1 MDVDNRT
8 PSSNHKKFKIQT
20 IGIAT
25 VVSRDHDQID
35 SFSCEKFTMM
45 MFAKLTY
52 MAIVLLQ
59 HATGSS
65 GLTPISRG
73 VRYRK
78 PSTKARRGNEIHTQ
92 QQQPSLRKNLSDS
105 TSEDGRNRITTV
117 NTLGTTYLQSQP
129 KNVMHKDDNFNT
141 LSDKTILAISAI
153 GYLASII
160 ALSKLN
166 LLGSDFDASLV
177 YNFVVTII
185 TTVLSLIFVKAITKL
200 SAEGI
205 LQPRDSRKII
215 HTFSAPLFMLLWPF
229 FTHDWGARLFAA
241 FVPFL
246 QAVRL
251 WLAGTRSIDENELA
265 NAISRSGD
273 KEEALGGP
281 FIYVVI
287 LFASISLFFCDNLT
301 GVIALCTMAAG
312 DGMADIVGRRF
323 GKNNKWFFSESK
335 SIAGT
340 LGFIASAAAC
350 SITIASWLL
359 YTNTITM
366 AIPFSALVARILFIS
381 TISSMVELMP
391 FADDNW
397 TVPITAG
404 VLASI
409 LIPSI

>member
-1 MDVDNRT
+1 
-8 PSSNHKKFKIQT
+8 
-20 IGIAT
+20 
-25 VVSRDHDQID
+25 
-35 SFSCEKFTMM
+35 
-45 MFAKLTY
+45 

-78 PSTKARRGNEIHTQ
+78 PSTTARRGNNEIHTQ
-92 QQQPSLRKNLSDS
+92 QQQPSLRNKSSDS
-105 TSEDGRNRITTV
+105 TSEDGNRITTV

-129 KNVMHKDDNFNT
+129 KNHKDDNFNT
-141 LSDKTILAISAI
+141 LSDKTILATSAI

-166 LLGSDFDASLV
+166 LLGSDLDASLV
-177 YNFVVTII
+177 YNLVVTII
-185 TTVLSLIFVKAITKL
+185 TTVLSLIFVKGITKL

-273 KEEALGGP
+273 KEEVLGGP
-281 FIYVVI
+281 FIYVII

-312 DGMADIVGRRF
+312 DGMADILGRRF

-366 AIPFSALVARILFIS
+366 AIPFSALVERILFIS
-381 TISSMVELMP
+381 TVSSMVELMP